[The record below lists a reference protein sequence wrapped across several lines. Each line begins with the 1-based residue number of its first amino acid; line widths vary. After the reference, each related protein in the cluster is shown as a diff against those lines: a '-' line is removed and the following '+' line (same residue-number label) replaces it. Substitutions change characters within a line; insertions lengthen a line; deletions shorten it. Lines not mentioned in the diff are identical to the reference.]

1 MAEKVLKNVRIDGK
15 LTDLVAEDGKIKSIG
30 KCDLPGEDCEG
41 YDLYPGLFDTHA
53 HGCVG
58 FDTMEIMDGGLT
70 EMARYEF
77 EHGTTSWLPTTMTMD
92 IDTIRA
98 VVNRDLPREEG
109 CCKIVGFHMEGPYI
123 ADKYKG
129 AQNGAFIKSP
139 TMAEFSTLRNI
150 KKISLAPELDGAI
163 DFIRECSATT
173 DTVISIGH
181 SATDYDTAIAAIE
194 NGVTSLTHTFNAMP
208 PLHHRDPGPIGAA
221 VEKGIYAEVICDG
234 LHVSRAAILT
244 LYRALGP
251 DRMILISDSLRA
263 TGLGDGEFS
272 FGGQKIIVKDGVA
285 RIEAGNLAGST
296 TPLFGC
302 VKKAIEFGIPKAD
315 ALKMASATPA
325 ACLGLKKG
333 QMRVGYDAEFIL
345 CDSEM
350 NLIRSIIL

>member
-1 MAEKVLKNVRIDGK
+1 MANSVLKNVRIDGR
-15 LTDLVAEDGKIKSIG
+15 LTDLVAEDGRIKYIG
-30 KCDLPGEDCEG
+30 KCELDGEDCGG
-41 YDLYPGLFDTHA
+41 YDLYPGLFDTHS
-53 HGCVG
+53 HGFCG
-58 FDTMEIMDGGLT
+58 FDTMEIMNGGLT
-70 EMARYEF
+70 EMARF
-77 EHGTTSWLPTTMTMD
+77 QLEHGITSWLPTTMTMD

-98 VVNRDLPREEG
+98 VVNRDLTREEG
-109 CCKIVGFHMEGPYI
+109 CCKIEGFHMEGPYI

-139 TMAEFSTLRNI
+139 TMAELRTLKNI
-150 KKISLAPELDGAI
+150 KKLTLAPELPGAL
-163 DFIRECSATT
+163 DFIRECTAEGGI
-173 DTVISIGH
+173 VLSIGH
-181 SATDYDTAIAAIE
+181 SAADYPTAIAAIE
-194 NGVTSLTHTFNAMP
+194 NGVTSLTPTFTARP
-208 PLHHRDPGPIGAA
+208 PRHHRDPGPIGAA

-251 DRMILISDSLRA
+251 DRMVLISDALRA

-272 FGGQKIIVKDGVA
+272 FGGQRIIVREGVA

-296 TPLFGC
+296 STLFDC

-325 ACLGLKKG
+325 ACLGMKKG

-345 CDSEM
+345 VDRDM

>member
-1 MAEKVLKNVRIDGK
+1 MAEKILKNVVIDGR
-15 LTDLVAEDGKIKSIG
+15 LTDLVAEGGKIKAIG
-30 KCDLPGEDCEG
+30 KTDKLGRDMGG
-41 YDLYPGLFDTHA
+41 YDLYPGLFDTHS

-58 FDTMEIMDGGLT
+58 YDTMEIMNGGLL
-70 EMARYEF
+70 EMAKFEF
-77 EHGTTSWLPTTMTMD
+77 EHGITSWLPTTMTMD

-98 VVNRDLPREEG
+98 VVNRDLPHAEG
-109 CCKIVGFHMEGPYI
+109 CAKIEGFHMEGPYI

-139 TMAEFSTLRNI
+139 TMEEFKTLRNI
-150 KKISLAPELDGAI
+150 KKLTLAPEIEGAL
-163 DFIRECSATT
+163 DFIAECAAAT

-194 NGVTSLTHTFNAMP
+194 NGATSLTHTFNAMS

-244 LYRALGP
+244 LYRAFGP
-251 DRMILISDSLRA
+251 SRLTLISDSLRA
-263 TGLGDGEFS
+263 TGLGDGEFT

-296 TPLFGC
+296 STLFDC
-302 VKKAIEFGIPKAD
+302 VKKAVEFGIPKAD
-315 ALKMASATPA
+315 AIRMASTTPA
-325 ACLGLKKG
+325 ECLGLKKG
-333 QMRVGYDAEFIL
+333 KICVGYDAEFIL
-345 CDSEM
+345 LDKDM
-350 NLIRSIIL
+350 NLLSTIIL

>member
-1 MAEKVLKNVRIDGK
+1 MAEKILKNARIDGVI
-15 LTDLVAEDGKIKSIG
+15 TDLVAENGKIKYIG
-30 KCDLPGEDCEG
+30 KTERDGDDLGG
-41 YDLYPGLFDTHA
+41 YDLYPGLFDTHS

-58 FDTMEIMDGGLT
+58 YDTMEIMDGGLL
-70 EMARYEF
+70 EMARFEF
-77 EHGTTSWLPTTMTMD
+77 EHGITSWLPTTMTMD

-109 CCKIVGFHMEGPYI
+109 CAKIEGFHMEGPYI

-139 TMAEFSTLRNI
+139 TMEEFKTLRNI
-150 KKISLAPELDGAI
+150 KKLTLAPELDGAI
-163 DFIRECSATT
+163 DFIRECVSTT
-173 DTVISIGH
+173 DTVVSIGH
-181 SATDYDTAIAAIE
+181 SATDYPTAIAAIE

-251 DRMILISDSLRA
+251 DRMVLISDSLRA

-296 TPLFGC
+296 STLLDC
-302 VKKAIEFGIPKAD
+302 VRKAVEFGIPKAD
-315 ALKMASATPA
+315 ALRMASATPA
-325 ACLGLKKG
+325 ECLGLKKG
-333 QMRVGYDAEFIL
+333 KMRVGYDAEFIL
-345 CDSEM
+345 LDDKM
-350 NLIRSIIL
+350 NLLRTIIL

>member
-30 KCDLPGEDCEG
+30 RCDAPGEDCEG
-41 YDLYPGLFDTHA
+41 YDLYPGLFDTHS

-58 FDTMEIMDGGLT
+58 FDTMEIMDGGLA
-70 EMARYEF
+70 EMARFEF
-77 EHGTTSWLPTTMTMD
+77 EHGITSWLPTTMTMD
-92 IDTIRA
+92 IETIRA
-98 VVNRDLPREEG
+98 VVDRELPREEG
-109 CCKIVGFHMEGPYI
+109 CCKIEGFHMEGPYI

-150 KKISLAPELDGAI
+150 KKLTLAPELDGAI
-163 DFIRECSATT
+163 DFIRECAATT

-221 VEKGIYAEVICDG
+221 VEKGIFAEVICDG

-296 TPLFGC
+296 STLFDC

-333 QMRVGYDAEFIL
+333 QLRVGYDAEFIL